1 MTIKIGSTVVDP
13 HREHIGIVIEHRTFN
28 GECKSGP
35 VSLLKVRFQNSNS
48 TTGIYLSTERETR
61 LLNQSDAPQ
70 FVRLLEKG
78 YRQ

>member
-13 HREHIGIVIEHRTFN
+13 HREHIGIVIEHRAFDGVCRN
-28 GECKSGP
+28 GP

-48 TTGIYLSTERETR
+48 TTGIYLSTERETS

-70 FVRLLEKG
+70 FVRLLERG

>member
-13 HREHIGIVIEHRTFN
+13 HREHIGIVIDHRAFDGVCRN
-28 GECKSGP
+28 GP

-70 FVRLLEKG
+70 FVRLLEKE

>member
-70 FVRLLEKG
+70 FVRLLEKE

>member
-13 HREHIGIVIEHRTFN
+13 HREHIGIVIEHRAFD
-28 GECKSGP
+28 GECKNGP

-70 FVRLLEKG
+70 LIRPLEKG
-78 YRQ
+78 T

>member
-13 HREHIGIVIEHRTFN
+13 HREHIGIVIEHRAFDGVCRN
-28 GECKSGP
+28 GP

-48 TTGIYLSTERETR
+48 TTGIYLSTERETS

-78 YRQ
+78 YKQ

>member
-1 MTIKIGSTVVDP
+1 MKIKIGSTVVDP
-13 HREHIGIVIEHRTFN
+13 HREHIGIVIEHRAFDGVCRN
-28 GECKSGP
+28 GP

-70 FVRLLEKG
+70 LIKPLEKG

>member
-13 HREHIGIVIEHRTFN
+13 HREHIGIVIEHRAFDGVCRN
-28 GECKSGP
+28 GP

-48 TTGIYLSTERETR
+48 TTGIYLSTERETS
-61 LLNQSDAPQ
+61 LLNQSAAPQ

-78 YRQ
+78 YGQ

>member
-1 MTIKIGSTVVDP
+1 MKIKIGSTVVDP
-13 HREHIGIVIEHRTFN
+13 HREHIGIVSEHRAFDGVCRN
-28 GECKSGP
+28 GP

-70 FVRLLEKG
+70 LIKPLEKG

>member
-13 HREHIGIVIEHRTFN
+13 HREHIGIVIDHRAFDGVCRN
-28 GECKSGP
+28 GP

-48 TTGIYLSTERETR
+48 TTGIYLSTERETS
-61 LLNQSDAPQ
+61 LLNQSAAPQ

-78 YRQ
+78 YKQ